1 MIAIALGLDPGPTTG
16 MCWLYYVRKPDG
28 TYPQKPTTVT
38 MLSTPAR
45 SATRVLEAMI
55 RTDLAEFQGLAGN
68 SRAGYDPEK
77 DRPVLR
83 ASVEKFITGRSAGTK
98 GANADVTR
106 QLVFELT
113 ECCQIAGFLVKLR
126 SAADVKPWASDKR
139 LLASGIALPGDG
151 VHGKARD
158 GYDASRHALY
168 GAVWDA
174 KMTDPLITRKAA

>member
-16 MCWLYYVRKPDG
+16 LCWLYYLRKPDG

-55 RTDLAEFQGLAGN
+55 RTDLAEIEALGAGH
-68 SRAGYDPEK
+68 PK
-77 DRPVLR
+77 DFPVLC
-83 ASVEKFITGRSAGTK
+83 ASTERFVTGRSAGTK
-98 GANADVTR
+98 GSNADVTR

-113 ECCQIAGFLVKLR
+113 ECCQVAGFRVKLR

-139 LLASGIALPGDG
+139 LVAAGIALPGDG

-158 GYDASRHALY
+158 GYDASRHALFC
-168 GAVWDA
+168 AVEDA
-174 KMTDPLITRKAA
+174 KMKDPLIGMRKAA